1 MTTARDPVARLR
13 EARAALAAGAA
24 MRAPG
29 AGALAAVLGQDAP
42 PAALAEKLESV
53 INSTPELFA
62 AKLLF
67 AMALDAEGRRNDAI
81 DALRVA
87 LADGP
92 PDDYDSLCL
101 AADALLD
108 WDAPEE
114 AAAAAGA
121 ALTLAPHASHAYLRR
136 GRALA
141 AAGDVS
147 GAVEDLRQATL
158 LQPSLAEAHLALARE
173 LQAIGRHQGA
183 VASFRRVLALDPGCD
198 DARRGLDAALVALIP
213 PWHAAMLN
221 DAPRAEAFDRAIR
234 RAVKPGMHVLDIGT
248 GTGLLAMMAAR
259 AGAGRVT
266 ACESIGALADVA
278 ETIIKNSRLKDI
290 VNVIVKSSD
299 ALDSAEMNG
308 RADLLVAEILDAGL
322 LSEGVLRS
330 FADARAR
337 LLEPGAPVIP
347 QAATVHAVPVECEAL
362 YAERRVGT
370 VAGFDLSPFNALA
383 PRLYLQADLRR
394 YDWRAL
400 AAPVPVFSFD
410 FRSATPAPE
419 ERTIPVAATADGSA
433 QLIAFWFTLALD
445 DETTLSTAP
454 DAPATHWQQAV
465 YALDAPIPV
474 RAGQAL
480 RLHARHDGNTVRL
493 ALDAGES

>member
-1 MTTARDPVARLR
+1 MTTARDPVSRLR
-13 EARAALAAGAA
+13 EARAALASGAA

-29 AGALAAVLGQDAP
+29 AGALAAALESDMPA
-42 PAALAEKLESV
+42 AALAKKLESV
-53 INSTPELFA
+53 INNAPELFA
-62 AKLLF
+62 AKILF
-67 AMALDAEGRRNDAI
+67 AMALDAEGKRDAALG
-81 DALRVA
+81 ALRA
-87 LADGP
+87 TLAEGP
-92 PDDYDSLCL
+92 PADYDCLCL

-121 ALTLAPHASHAYLRR
+121 ALALAPHASHAYLRR

-158 LQPSLAEAHLALARE
+158 LQPSFAEAHLALARE
-173 LQAIGRHQGA
+173 LHSIGRHQGA
-183 VASFRRVLALDPGCD
+183 AESFRRVLALDPHCD
-198 DARRGLDAALVALIP
+198 DARRGLDAALVAVIP

-221 DAPRAEAFDRAIR
+221 DAARAEAYDRAIR

-266 ACESIGALADVA
+266 ACESIFALADMA
-278 ETIIKNSRLKDI
+278 EKIIRNNGLNNSI
-290 VNVIVKSSD
+290 NVIRKSSD
-299 ALDSAEMNG
+299 TLDSVDLSG

-322 LSEGVLRS
+322 LGEGMLRS

-337 LLEPGAPVIP
+337 LLKPGAAVIP
-347 QAATVHAVPVECEAL
+347 QAATVHAAPVECKAL

-370 VAGFDLSPFNALA
+370 VAGFDLAPFNALA
-383 PRLYLQADLRR
+383 PRLYLQTDLRR

-400 AAPVPVFSFD
+400 AAPAPVFSFD
-410 FRSATPAPE
+410 FRTAAPAPE
-419 ERTIPVAATADGSA
+419 ETTIPIAATADGSA

-445 DETTLSTAP
+445 EETTLSTAP
-454 DAPATHWQQAV
+454 DAPPTHWQQAV

-474 RAGQAL
+474 RTGQAL
-480 RLHARHDGNTVRL
+480 RLHAQHDGNTVRL
-493 ALDAGES
+493 ALDTAEG